1 MPERR
6 NQRQDGVLEKAR
18 DLTKRPELY
27 RVLLHN
33 DDYTTMDFVVDV
45 LETVFSKSPAESHRV
60 MMHVHRSGIGVA
72 GVYTHEVAETKVG
85 EVHGLAE
92 EAGYPLR
99 ASMEEE

>member
-1 MPERR
+1 MPDGRDK
-6 NQRQDGVLEKAR
+6 RQGGVLEKTR

-33 DDYTTMDFVVDV
+33 DDYTSMEFVQDV
-45 LETVFSKSPAESHRV
+45 LETIFSKSPAEAHGI

-72 GVYTHEVAETKVG
+72 GVYTHEVAETRVT
-85 EVHGLAE
+85 EVHTQAKQ
-92 EAGYPLR
+92 AGYPLR